1 VIVRDQQD
9 RAVVFL
15 ECDVRPIDRFQ
26 IQLVGRIERLSTRE
40 VFETRGGVL
49 SAEQDLAGVYR

>member
-1 VIVRDQQD
+1 
-9 RAVVFL
+9 
-15 ECDVRPIDRFQ
+15 
-26 IQLVGRIERLSTRE
+26 LVGRIERLSTRE